1 MPILKPES
9 SWFSVQH
16 KVPVTGECKQP
27 CSHSVSHFAMPHL
40 VHCLAHWKL
49 SLKAHAFL
57 FRKAGS
63 ISMRCWYSSHSL
75 PGNDWISRM
84 IKLLMSTDTARA
96 FYEGLMV
103 QIMSLIRKAE
113 YITEDEIKKKVMGI
127 SRDRNRYMVGFLDV
141 SQVLN
146 IQKKS

>member
-1 MPILKPES
+1 
-9 SWFSVQH
+9 
-16 KVPVTGECKQP
+16 
-27 CSHSVSHFAMPHL
+27 
-40 VHCLAHWKL
+40 
-49 SLKAHAFL
+49 
-57 FRKAGS
+57 
-63 ISMRCWYSSHSL
+63 
-75 PGNDWISRM
+75 M